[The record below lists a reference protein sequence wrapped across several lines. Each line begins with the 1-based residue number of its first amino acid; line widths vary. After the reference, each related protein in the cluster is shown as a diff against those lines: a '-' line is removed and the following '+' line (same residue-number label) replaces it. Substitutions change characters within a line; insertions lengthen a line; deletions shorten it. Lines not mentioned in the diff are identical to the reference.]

1 MSEKIFDE
9 VIHKPDE
16 QFENK
21 LRPLKMDDFIGQ
33 KEAKERLL
41 VAIEAASKRRES
53 VDHILFSGPPG
64 LGKTT
69 LAYIIA
75 DAMGVE
81 IRTSSGPVIE
91 KPGDLAGILSNIEE
105 GSVFFIDEI
114 HRLNHVVEEYLYSAM
129 EDFRIDVL
137 IDQGPGARSI
147 RLNLPKFTLIG
158 ATTRAGLLSAP
169 LRARF
174 EISERLD
181 YYNFDDIES
190 IVNRSSKILSV
201 DVDRKGS
208 REIAVRS
215 RGTPRIANA
224 LLKRVRDYAQVRADG
239 KITAEIAVTALKLLG
254 IDDKGLDDM
263 DKKILETIGC
273 KFNGGPVGVNSIA
286 VAVGEEAETIE
297 EVYEPYLIQQG
308 LLKRT
313 PSGRKVTASAYRHL
327 GLKDKN
333 NQHDEL
339 F

>member
-33 KEAKERLL
+33 KEAKERLS
-41 VAIEAASKRRES
+41 VAIEAASKRGES

-181 YYNFDDIES
+181 YYNFDDIER

-201 DVDRKGS
+201 DADKKGS

-308 LLKRT
+308 FLKRT

>member
-1 MSEKIFDE
+1 MNEKIFDE

-21 LRPLKMDDFIGQ
+21 LRPLKMDDFVGQ
-33 KEAKERLL
+33 KEVKERLM
-41 VAIEAASKRRES
+41 VAIEAASKRGES

-105 GSVFFIDEI
+105 GSIFFIDEI

-147 RLNLPKFTLIG
+147 RLNLPRFTLIG

-174 EISERLD
+174 EIAERLD
-181 YYNFDDIES
+181 YYNFEDIEK

-201 DVDRKGS
+201 DIDKKGS
-208 REIAVRS
+208 KEIAVRS

-239 KITAEIAVTALKLLG
+239 KITAEIAVTALHLLG

-263 DKKILETIGC
+263 DKKILETIAC
-273 KFNGGPVGVNSIA
+273 KFSGGPVGVNSIA

-313 PSGRKVTASAYRHL
+313 PSGRKATASAYKHL
-327 GLKDKN
+327 GLEHKN
-333 NQHDEL
+333 KQQDEL

>member
-33 KEAKERLL
+33 KEVKERLL
-41 VAIEAASKRRES
+41 VAIEAASKRGES

-105 GSVFFIDEI
+105 GSIFFIDEI

-147 RLNLPKFTLIG
+147 RLNLPRFTLIG

-181 YYNFDDIES
+181 YYNFDDIEK

-201 DVDRKGS
+201 DTDKKGS

-239 KITAEIAVTALKLLG
+239 KITAEIAVTALELLG

-263 DKKILETIGC
+263 DKKILETIAC
-273 KFNGGPVGVNSIA
+273 KFSGGPVGVNSIA
-286 VAVGEEAETIE
+286 VAVGEESETIE

-313 PSGRKVTASAYRHL
+313 PSGRKATASAYKHL
-327 GLKDKN
+327 GLKHKS
-333 NQHDEL
+333 NQQDEL